1 MKRLIL
7 SALAALPLAAGL
19 LVADL
24 PKAEAACVVNV
35 ERWDRLNA
43 RSGPGTRYG
52 IRFSIRPA
60 HCGVDIIGPCEGRWC
75 RIDYRGRKG
84 WVNTRFLG
92 SEDEAGD
99 GSLGRPY
106 SDRPAPA

>member
-1 MKRLIL
+1 MIRLIL

-19 LVADL
+19 FVADL

-35 ERWDRLNA
+35 ESWDRLNA
-43 RSGPGTRYG
+43 RSGPGTSYG
-52 IRFSIRPA
+52 VRFSIRPGN
-60 HCGVDIIGPCEGRWC
+60 CGVDIIGPCEGRWY
-75 RIDYRGRKG
+75 RIEYRGMKA

-99 GSLGRPY
+99 DSLGRPH
-106 SDRPAPA
+106 SSE